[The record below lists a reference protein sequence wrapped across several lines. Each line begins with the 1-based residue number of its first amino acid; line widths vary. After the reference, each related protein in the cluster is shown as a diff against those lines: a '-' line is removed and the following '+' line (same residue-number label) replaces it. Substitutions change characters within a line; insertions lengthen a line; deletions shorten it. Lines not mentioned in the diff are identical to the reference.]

1 MTVWI
6 THDGKL
12 FSAAT
17 KEDLVEQLRKD
28 TITQSDDAEHF
39 MTMMADWTMTY
50 NKAVLDTSSAENFVD
65 SLMAN
70 DLLTKM
76 RMN

>member
-1 MTVWI
+1 MYVWV

-17 KEDLVEQLRKD
+17 EQSLVEQLRED
-28 TITQSDDAEHF
+28 TIIQSDDTQHF
-39 MTMMADWTMTY
+39 MRLMAGWTMTY
-50 NKAVLDTSSAENFVD
+50 NKAVLDTSSPENFVE
-65 SLMAN
+65 SLIAN